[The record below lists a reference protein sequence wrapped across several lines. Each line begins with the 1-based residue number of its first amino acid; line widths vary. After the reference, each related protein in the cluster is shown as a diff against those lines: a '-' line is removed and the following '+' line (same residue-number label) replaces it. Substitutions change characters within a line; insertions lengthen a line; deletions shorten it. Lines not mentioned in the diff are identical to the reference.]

1 MADYKKLYFELFNNV
16 TNIIENLKEI
26 QQKSE
31 EHYIEI
37 KDKKTN
43 Q

>member
-1 MADYKKLYFELFNNV
+1 MADYKKLYFEMFNDI

-26 QQKSE
+26 QQKAE

-37 KDKKTN
+37 KNKETN
-43 Q
+43 P